1 MGLGRTRCN
10 EASRLTMLSID
21 DDDALIIKHPDCSPT
36 FLGVGVSCVK
46 FLDSWAIEK
55 SRQIGKIDAVVA

>member
-1 MGLGRTRCN
+1 
-10 EASRLTMLSID
+10 MLSID